1 MVGGKM
7 RARRLTMPVAPIS
20 RKNAPMTIPA
30 PAIAPGCIGSIS
42 TAAEAAFIGCTA
54 IGTP

>member
-1 MVGGKM
+1 LAGNI
-7 RARRLTMPVAPIS
+7 RARRLTTPVAPIS
-20 RKNAPMTIPA
+20 RKKAPITIPA
-30 PAIAPGCIGSIS
+30 PAIAPGSMGSIS